1 MIVDTSP
8 VMKTHPA
15 SECFIAYAPRGVGLL
30 CAVVYLAHGN
40 NVCGWWAGR
49 DANAEY
55 PPGFFILENYYTAHG
70 GAFLGTSGGDV
81 RGGWTRDYRHGAQPR
96 IRASALPMEDT
107 LAREL
112 EQLQFAFAHEWLVY
126 PEDADAV
133 DQHRR
138 YADAELAVGSTAA
151 GSVAVRFQ
159 CLGKFEKSQPVW
171 RHFSRGLDYHVIER
185 LMRCWPLEYRTRLRA
200 D

>member
-1 MIVDTSP
+1 MQ
-8 VMKTHPA
+8 A
-15 SECFIAYAPRGVGLL
+15 GLL
-30 CAVVYLAHGN
+30 LARSERIRVHLALRNVVAVLGDAGGEVAHEGRAVLAARG
-40 NVCGWWAGR
+40 
-49 DANAEY
+49 
-55 PPGFFILENYYTAHG
+55 
-70 GAFLGTSGGDV
+70 GGDV

-96 IRASALPMEDT
+96 IRASALPREDT

-159 CLGKFEKSQPVW
+159 CLGKFEKSQPEW